1 MKTKYMNI
9 RNNKLYIG
17 DYSLEK
23 IAEEY
28 KTPLYV
34 YDEKHLRDELDN
46 YVNNFKSKKFETSIV
61 YATKAFLVPELCHIL
76 NEKQYHLDIVSKGDM
91 DVLEKANF
99 PFNNVVF
106 HGNNK
111 SYEELCHAVDKN
123 IGLIVVD
130 NIREL
135 EILEEIACSKG
146 KVIDTLFRFNPGI
159 DAHTHKYIKT
169 ALYESKFGESI
180 YDEKKIEQIIVTYK
194 NSPHVNFLG
203 CHSHIGSQIR
213 EHKPF
218 LLNINKMLEFTKS
231 LNDKYNLDL
240 SVIDLGGGMGID
252 YESEESGFKIEEL
265 LLKMI
270 QRLESKIKKLNL
282 NIKKVLIEPGRSIV
296 GTSGVTLY
304 KCGYLKT
311 TFTGKNYLFIDGGM
325 TDNIRPALYQAVY
338 DVDIVNRMNDEKTL
352 KADIVGKCCESGDI
366 IARDAMIPNV
376 KENDI
381 MVVYNT
387 GAYTYSMSSNYNGLY
402 KPAVIF
408 VSDKIKIV
416 SKRET
421 EKEINKL
428 F

>member
-1 MKTKYMNI
+1 MKSKYMNI
-9 RNNKLYIG
+9 KNNQLYIG
-17 DYSLEK
+17 NHSLEELAG
-23 IAEEY
+23 IY

-34 YDEKHLRDELDN
+34 FDEKHLKDELDN
-46 YVNNFKSKKFETSIV
+46 YVLNFKSKKFDTTIV
-61 YATKAFLVPELCHIL
+61 YATKAFLVPELCNIL

-91 DVLEKANF
+91 DLLEKAGF

-111 SYEELCHAVDKN
+111 SYEELSLAVEKN

-135 EILEEIACSKG
+135 ELLEDIASKYN
-146 KVIDTLFRFNPGI
+146 KCVNTLFRFNPGI

-180 YDEKKIEQIIVTYK
+180 YDENKIEQIVSLYK
-194 NSPHVNFLG
+194 KSPHVNFLG

-213 EHKPF
+213 EYKPF
-218 LLNINKMLEFTKS
+218 LLNIDKMLEFTKS
-231 LNDKYNLDL
+231 LNEKYDLDL

-252 YESEESGFKIEEL
+252 YEAVESGFKVEDL
-265 LLKMI
+265 LSKMI
-270 QRLESKIKKLNL
+270 KRIESKMKKLGL
-282 NIKKVLIEPGRSIV
+282 NISRVLIEPGRSIV
-296 GTSGVTLY
+296 GTAGVTLY
-304 KCGYLKT
+304 QCGYLKT
-311 TFTGKNYLFIDGGM
+311 TYSGKNYLFIDGGM

-338 DVDIVNRMNDEKTL
+338 DVDIVNHMNDEKTI
-352 KADIVGKCCESGDI
+352 KADVVGKCCESGDI
-366 IARDAMIPNV
+366 IAMDAYLPKHDI
-376 KENDI
+376 NDI

-408 VSDKIKIV
+408 VSDEVKVV

-421 EKEINKL
+421 KEEINKL